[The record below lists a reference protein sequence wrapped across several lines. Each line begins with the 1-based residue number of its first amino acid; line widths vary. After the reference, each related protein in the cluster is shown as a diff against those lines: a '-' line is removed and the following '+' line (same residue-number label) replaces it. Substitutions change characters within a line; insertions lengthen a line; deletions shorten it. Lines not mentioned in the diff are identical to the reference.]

1 MPIPRWRTAMHIQSD
16 IDYLISVFKIVDGAR
31 STYKAPRPG
40 EKLEVKLMAPAS
52 PSLKFTLSIAAG
64 SRSSVITL
72 KINTDRKTTLQTRH
86 FANPL
91 IRIDL
96 DAKAIH
102 TNPDGQLIK
111 GEHIHIATSEYGDK
125 FAWPLKDQDIIP
137 QLASLD
143 NVPEIFEAFR
153 EYCHIEDTLR
163 VDWSL
168 GV

>member
-1 MPIPRWRTAMHIQSD
+1 MQ
-16 IDYLISVFKIVDGAR
+16 
-31 STYKAPRPG
+31 
-40 EKLEVKLMAPAS
+40 
-52 PSLKFTLSIAAG
+52 
-64 SRSSVITL
+64 
-72 KINTDRKTTLQTRH
+72 
-86 FANPL
+86 
-91 IRIDL
+91 
-96 DAKAIH
+96 
-102 TNPDGQLIK
+102 
-111 GEHIHIATSEYGDK
+111 TSEYGDK